1 MEKTTQYKGI
11 FYKNKTSH
19 KFYEGGAHFSY
30 HALAKILNKIKDDLN
45 KDREAPDL
53 MPQKEEKEVKESI
66 ERIEIK
72 KINIPLLSRQKN
84 KSMNNLLNKNK
95 DEKQKNQTIYTKISE
110 ELQRINNN
118 KIRIISKEKNLE
130 NSNSVKRINKIDKYF
145 NNSIYNNKNSLNIPL
160 IIYNQKNKNEAKVDI
175 NNTLRKNVLLEPI
188 KKKYNNIKM
197 SSTIGFNENNKYY
210 NYYMNYYK
218 DSVLNNKA
226 SRNKKVFTNGI
237 SQSLN
242 KYNNTHLIDKFNLI
256 NNYNQNKN
264 FINFQKNMKSNNA
277 NSIDYNINNNYIKM
291 NKNKLSNTKINF
303 NNKKGKNGRIIINA
317 DKVKERMNVSI
328 INFTNIKN
336 SNKF

>member
-175 NNTLRKNVLLEPI
+175 NNTLRKNV
-188 KKKYNNIKM
+188 
-197 SSTIGFNENNKYY
+197 
-210 NYYMNYYK
+210 
-218 DSVLNNKA
+218 
-226 SRNKKVFTNGI
+226 
-237 SQSLN
+237 
-242 KYNNTHLIDKFNLI
+242 
-256 NNYNQNKN
+256 
-264 FINFQKNMKSNNA
+264 
-277 NSIDYNINNNYIKM
+277 
-291 NKNKLSNTKINF
+291 
-303 NNKKGKNGRIIINA
+303 
-317 DKVKERMNVSI
+317 
-328 INFTNIKN
+328 
-336 SNKF
+336 